1 MAQIVAGIGVPHGPS
16 FPARVRREGPDCDV
30 AALYREVMKHVE
42 PTRPDVLV
50 VFANDHFNTFFFDN
64 FPTFAIGVAEA
75 SSGPRDQ
82 TDMPVLDVTVHA
94 RLAEHVRRQ
103 AIADGFDLSLT
114 QDFGLDH
121 AFMVPL
127 FFLNDGMRLPV
138 VPIWV
143 NAFVPPLP
151 SSRRA
156 YALGR
161 SVRAAIEAWPEKM
174 RVAAVGTGNF
184 SLEIGGPRAEP
195 GGRSSVPD
203 PDWVTRVS
211 ERLASAEIDELVAEA
226 TGARMR
232 QAGNVGGELL
242 NFIAMLGA
250 IGNHRPSFIETQPEE
265 GHVFAAWA
273 LERA

>member
-1 MAQIVAGIGVPHGPS
+1 MASIVAGIGVPHDPA
-16 FPARVRREGPDCDV
+16 FPAHVRSEGPDCDI
-30 AALYREVMKHVE
+30 AKLYREVGKHLE
-42 PTRPDVLV
+42 AARPDVLA
-50 VFANDHFNTFFFDN
+50 VFANDHFNTFFLDN
-64 FPTFAIGVAEA
+64 FPTFAIGVADA

-82 TDMPVLDVTVHA
+82 ADMAVLDVVVHA

-103 AIADGFDLSLT
+103 AISDGFDLSLT

-127 FFLNDGMRLPV
+127 FFLNAGMKIPV

-151 SSRRA
+151 KAQRA
-156 YALGR
+156 QALGR
-161 SVRAAIEAWPEKM
+161 SVRAAIENWPEKL
-174 RVAAVGTGNF
+174 RVAVMGTG
-184 SLEIGGPRAEP
+184 SISSEIGGPRVEP
-195 GGRSSVPD
+195 GRRSSVPD
-203 PDWVTRVS
+203 QEWVAHVS
-211 ERLASAEIDELVAEA
+211 KRMAAAQFDELVAEA

-232 QAGNVGGELL
+232 QAGNVAGEVL

-250 IGNHRPSFIETQPEE
+250 IGPQKPSFMDMQLHE
-265 GHVFAAWA
+265 GHLYAAWN